1 MEVPQHFTLKQ
12 VTESIQQVISKRYIK
27 TYWVSAEIYKL
38 NYTNKGHCFPELVQK
53 ENELIVAQLRG
64 TIWKNNFEKIQQKF
78 HQTVKEPLKDG
89 LELLLLVKITFHP
102 IYNIGLEILDID
114 PNYSLGAMQKERQ
127 ETLERLQKEGV
138 LNANQMLSMSLLPK
152 RLAIISQSDSKG
164 YSDFITL
171 INAHPNKYKFT
182 TFLFEATLQGDAA
195 IESIRAQLRRIEKMK
210 HLFDAV
216 VIVRGGGGEIG
227 MHCYNNYQLAKNIAC
242 FPLPILTGIG
252 HSTNL
257 TVCEMVA
264 FHNGITPSDLAY
276 YMLRIM
282 EQLDSQ
288 LENSIIQLQHLCSQ
302 RFQTQKL
309 QFERDVRKLSQ
320 DIHLTINQHQKNIIH
335 LTHETSLLY
344 REVVSRET
352 NQLYNFH
359 QQLQQHS
366 NHYLMSLKT
375 HQNNII
381 TTISNEFSRTLEQ
394 TKNQIQQLNQHIE
407 NQLKNTFSFKKL
419 QLESIEKSI
428 ELSDPQTILKRGF
441 AIVSNKKGIIS
452 AINTVN
458 SSDEIIIR
466 TATQEIEAQVTNIKN
481 I

>member
-1 MEVPQHFTLKQ
+1 
-12 VTESIQQVISKRYIK
+12 
-27 TYWVSAEIYKL
+27 
-38 NYTNKGHCFPELVQK
+38 
-53 ENELIVAQLRG
+53 
-64 TIWKNNFEKIQQKF
+64 
-78 HQTVKEPLKDG
+78 
-89 LELLLLVKITFHP
+89 
-102 IYNIGLEILDID
+102 DID

-171 INAHPNKYKFT
+171 MNAHPNKYKFA

-441 AIVSNKKGIIS
+441 AIVSNKKGILS